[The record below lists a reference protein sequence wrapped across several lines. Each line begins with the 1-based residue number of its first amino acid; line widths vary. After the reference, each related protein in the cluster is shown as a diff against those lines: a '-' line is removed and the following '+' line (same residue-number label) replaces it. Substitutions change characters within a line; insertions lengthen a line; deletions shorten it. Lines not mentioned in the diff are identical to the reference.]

1 MELIPG
7 IDFDFGGGQVH
18 TIPPL
23 SLAALRRLQ
32 GSLSKLSDVGAL
44 EPEAIDTVIK
54 ATHAALRRNYPAITE
69 EDVAELI
76 DLGNMHDV
84 IACVLDVAGIKRK
97 AGHDAKNPPAQ
108 PMPAETPAPTG
119 PA

>member
-7 IDFDFGGGQVH
+7 IDFDFGGGQVR

-44 EPEAIDTVIK
+44 EPEAIDTVVK
-54 ATHAALRRNYPAITE
+54 ATHAALRRNYPE
-69 EDVAELI
+69 MSEDDVAELI

-84 IACVLDVAGIKRK
+84 ISCVLDVAGVKRK
-97 AGHDAKNPPAQ
+97 AGQDAKNPLAQ
-108 PMPAETPAPTG
+108 SMPAEMPAPTG
-119 PA
+119 LD